1 MFTIAV
7 DTEGGKPHQLSEGC
21 VVRRRFFAPLVVVA
35 TIIVGTTG
43 CTLSAEIAT
52 MKEYNPSDGVGADL
66 GDLALRN
73 ILLISND
80 AGEANLVMTVVNTS
94 GEDITLNVQ
103 FDSGSTRITEPL
115 QLSAVPE
122 RSRVGDDPSAGLVMS
137 GPNLVVGG
145 LFPVYFE
152 YGSVPGELVFVPV
165 LDGTLPEYELLVP

>member
-1 MFTIAV
+1 
-7 DTEGGKPHQLSEGC
+7 
-21 VVRRRFFAPLVVVA
+21 VRRRFFAPLVLAAAVI
-35 TIIVGTTG
+35 TGTTG

-52 MKEYNPSDGVGADL
+52 MKEYDPSDGVGADI

-94 GEDITLNVQ
+94 GEDVTLNVQ
-103 FDSGSTRITEPL
+103 FDRGSARVTESLELP
-115 QLSAVPE
+115 AVPE
-122 RSRVGDDPSAGLVMS
+122 RTRIGDDPSAGILMS
-137 GPNLVVGG
+137 GPELIVGG

>member
-1 MFTIAV
+1 M
-7 DTEGGKPHQLSEGC
+7 
-21 VVRRRFFAPLVVVA
+21 RRRFFAPLVLAAAVI
-35 TIIVGTTG
+35 TGTTG

-52 MKEYNPSDGVGADL
+52 MKEYDPSDGVGADI

-94 GEDITLNVQ
+94 GEDVTLNVQ
-103 FDSGSTRITEPL
+103 FDRGSARVTESLELP
-115 QLSAVPE
+115 AVPE
-122 RSRVGDDPSAGLVMS
+122 RTRIGDDPSAGILMS
-137 GPNLVVGG
+137 GPELIVGG